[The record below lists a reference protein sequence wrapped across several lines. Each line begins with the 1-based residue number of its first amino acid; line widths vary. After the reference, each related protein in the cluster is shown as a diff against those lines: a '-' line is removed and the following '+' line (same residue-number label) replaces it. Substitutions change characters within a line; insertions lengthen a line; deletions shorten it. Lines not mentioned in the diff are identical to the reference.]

1 MYFRTAARRA
11 LLSALLATMTVPA
24 AAQRQDILTLNEAL
38 ERAGI
43 EAPALAE
50 AQANIGVAQGEAV
63 QAGLAPNPQIGVDV
77 ENIGGSG
84 AFRGLRSTETTL
96 ALSQRL
102 ELGGKRG
109 ARRNAAQAQVAVA
122 ELTAALT
129 QAELALAVR
138 ERFIEAV
145 AAQAKI
151 ELAAN
156 VVERSRDLARISQ
169 ALVDAGR
176 EPPLRALRANA
187 AVGEA
192 EAELAAQLADGLS
205 SKLALA
211 ALWGG
216 SNQPPQLPAQFP
228 QIVPPNSAAE
238 NFQALELRLAAAER
252 FAAEAA
258 VRREERFAIPDL
270 TVSAGV
276 RRFEATNDQ
285 AFVVGASIALPFRD
299 RNQGNISAAEAGVT
313 AAAAREARARA
324 QFAQRI
330 SSAQAQYS
338 AAKLRVETIS
348 KTSLPQ
354 AEEALRLARIGYRY
368 GRFTL
373 IDVLDAAAARDTS
386 QRSLID
392 ARTAL
397 DLSAAQLLR
406 LAATQET
413 IR

>member
-11 LLSALLATMTVPA
+11 FLSALLTTLTVPE
-24 AAQRQDILTLNEAL
+24 AAQAQETLTLEEAL

-43 EAPALAE
+43 EAPVLAE
-50 AQANIGVAQGEAV
+50 TQANIGVAQGEAV
-63 QAGLAPNPQIGVDV
+63 QAGLAPNPEIGVDV

-84 AFRGLRSTETTL
+84 AFRGLRSTEATL
-96 ALSQRL
+96 AISQRL
-102 ELGGKRG
+102 ELGGKRD
-109 ARRNAAQAQVAVA
+109 ARRSAAQARIEVA
-122 ELTAALT
+122 ELTAAVAK
-129 QAELALAVR
+129 AELALAVR
-138 ERFIEAV
+138 ERFVEAV

-156 VVERSRDLARISQ
+156 VVERSRELARISQ

-187 AVGEA
+187 AVGEN
-192 EAELAAQLADGLS
+192 EAELAADLADGLAAR
-205 SKLALA
+205 LALV
-211 ALWGG
+211 ALWGA
-216 SNQPPQLPAQFP
+216 NDQPSEVSAIFP
-228 QIVPPNSAAE
+228 GIVPPKTTTE
-238 NFQALELRLAAAER
+238 NFQALDLRLAAAER
-252 FAAEAA
+252 DAAEAA
-258 VRREERFAIPDL
+258 VRREESYAAPDL

-285 AFVVGASIALPFRD
+285 AFVVGASIAIPFRD

-313 AAAAREARARA
+313 AATAREARARA
-324 QFAQRI
+324 QFAQRV
-330 SSAQAQYS
+330 STTQAQYS
-338 AAKLRVETIS
+338 SAKMRVETIS
-348 KTSLPQ
+348 ESSLPQ

-386 QRSLID
+386 QRSLIE
-392 ARTAL
+392 AQTAL
-397 DLSAAQLLR
+397 DLAAAQLVR